1 MSINTHFQRFNYSVL
16 ISESVSED
24 DKNDPYHWKYN
35 LQEDSELLG
44 VGEAMNEDME
54 VIFFD

>member
-1 MSINTHFQRFNYSVL
+1 LVG
-16 ISESVSED
+16 ED